1 MIDIY
6 WDEVEL
12 DEVKEALSAY
22 ALELFRLKKLV
33 RDQADTIHRSESW
46 RREQKLKAGFS
57 VNVSFD
63 EVWEKTLTKAKEY
76 DRLSGEADVSEADV
90 NKICDG
96 E

>member
-1 MIDIY
+1 MSEDIF

-76 DRLSGEADVSEADV
+76 DRLSGEADV